1 MPVED
6 EEVDVWNR
14 VDTPPGAPARPK
26 PSKPPPTPTVHADA
40 DNIMRVSASSPPQ
53 AVASSIR
60 AVIFERS
67 EMPVIRAIGAGA
79 VAQACKGIAIARG
92 HVAISGRDLA
102 TTIGFETVPGDSGQD
117 ISAQVFHL
125 FLR

>member
-1 MPVED
+1 MSLD
-6 EEVDVWNR
+6 DAEEVDVWNQR
-14 VDTPPGAPARPK
+14 TVPTRPRPKTPPPGHAVV
-26 PSKPPPTPTVHADA
+26 TVHADA

-92 HVAISGRDLA
+92 HVAVSGRDLA